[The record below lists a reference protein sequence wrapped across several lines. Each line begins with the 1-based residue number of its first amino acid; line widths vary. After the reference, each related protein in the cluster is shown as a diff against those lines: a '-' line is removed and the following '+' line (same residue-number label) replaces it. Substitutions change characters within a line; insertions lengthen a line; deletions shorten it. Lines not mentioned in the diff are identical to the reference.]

1 MHSGDLHIHPSEE
14 WRVQPNLGV
23 NVAVNVAEQLTERQF
38 VIYSTIKSNVAV
50 NTKFLSEQL
59 HLNRKTIQRDLLVLR
74 DKNLIQWIGSA
85 KTGHWEV
92 MP

>member
-1 MHSGDLHIHPSEE
+1 MFYAQWRFIYPSDK
-14 WRVQPNLGV
+14 WKVQSNLGE
-23 NVAVNVAEQLTERQF
+23 NVAEQLSERQI

-50 NTKFLSEQL
+50 NTKLLSEQL
-59 HLNRKTIQRDLLVLR
+59 QLNRKTIQRDLLVLR

-92 MP
+92 IK

>member
-59 HLNRKTIQRDLLVLR
+59 HLNRKTIQRDL
-74 DKNLIQWIGSA
+74 
-85 KTGHWEV
+85 
-92 MP
+92 

>member
-1 MHSGDLHIHPSEE
+1 MHSGDLHIRPTDE

-23 NVAVNVAEQLTERQF
+23 NVAVNIAEQLTERQF
-38 VIYSTIKSNVAV
+38 VVYTTIKSNVAV

-92 MP
+92 TK

>member
-1 MHSGDLHIHPSEE
+1 MHSGDLHIRPTDE
-14 WRVQPNLGV
+14 WRVQPSLGV
-23 NVAVNVAEQLTERQF
+23 NVAVNIAEQLTERQF
-38 VIYSTIKSNVAV
+38 VVYTTIKSNVAV

>member
-1 MHSGDLHIHPSEE
+1 MAILHIHPTEE

>member
-1 MHSGDLHIHPSEE
+1 MHSGDLHIRPTDE

-23 NVAVNVAEQLTERQF
+23 NVAVNIAEQLTERQF
-38 VIYSTIKSNVAV
+38 VVYTTIKSNVAV

-92 MP
+92 IS

>member
-1 MHSGDLHIHPSEE
+1 MHSGDLHIHPTDE

>member
-1 MHSGDLHIHPSEE
+1 MHSGDLHIRPTDE

-23 NVAVNVAEQLTERQF
+23 NVAVNIAEQLTERQF
-38 VIYSTIKSNVAV
+38 VVYTTIKSNVAV

-59 HLNRKTIQRDLLVLR
+59 HLYRKTIQRDLLVLR

-92 MP
+92 TK

>member
-1 MHSGDLHIHPSEE
+1 MHSGDLHIHPTDE

-59 HLNRKTIQRDLLVLR
+59 HLNRKKIQRDLLVLR

>member
-1 MHSGDLHIHPSEE
+1 MHNRYLHIHPTDE

-38 VIYSTIKSNVAV
+38 VIYSTIKGNVAV

-74 DKNLIQWIGSA
+74 DKNFIQWIGSA

-92 MP
+92 IQ

>member
-1 MHSGDLHIHPSEE
+1 MHSGDLYIHPSDE
-14 WRVQPNLGV
+14 WKVQPNLGE
-23 NVAVNVAEQLTERQF
+23 NVAVNVAEQLSVRQI

-50 NTKFLSEQL
+50 NTKYLSEQL
-59 HLNRKTIQRDLLVLR
+59 NLNRKTIQRDLLVLR

-92 MP
+92 IQ